1 MGELCSISHKE
12 LIIYF
17 HFCSNSENQCWKK
30 ISTLPTYEDFQF
42 LIVDKLYSES
52 EDELAANIENIVK
65 TKGFQDDETFLTT
78 TNISL
83 ECLGSD
89 NWKIIDDLS
98 E

>member
-1 MGELCSISHKE
+1 M
-12 LIIYF
+12 
-17 HFCSNSENQCWKK
+17 KK

-42 LIVDKLYSES
+42 LIADKLYSES

-65 TKGFQDDETFLTT
+65 TKGFQDDESFLTT